1 MTTDAVG
8 GVFFYT
14 TTLVRAL
21 CAAGHSVTLVVQG
34 PAANESKRAALRE
47 IDGVDIVET
56 DLDVEWRDA
65 DGRDTARAHR
75 ELLRIADRV
84 RPDVVHLN
92 GYREALAGFAAPVVI
107 TAHSCVGTWWRA
119 CRGGEP
125 DATWDRYTRDVQAG
139 LNAADAWIAPS
150 RTFCGMIEELYAP
163 RTRGDVVHN
172 GIAPLV
178 PGTSERA
185 VAFSVGRMWDEAKDL
200 ATLVRA
206 AEKVSCPVEIAGPL
220 QAPGGGDLPE
230 SGAAPCLGEVAYP
243 DVLRRMADAAVFV
256 SSAVYE
262 PFGLSVLEAAAS
274 GCALVLAD
282 IPSFR
287 ELWDDAALFFA
298 PRDAADLAR
307 QINRLIGDDRLR
319 ANLRARAIERAG
331 RYDAARTVQGTC
343 DVYEKVLN
351 APRAPVRVADAAR
364 LSA

>member
-8 GVFFYT
+8 GVFSYT
-14 TTLVRAL
+14 TTLVRGL
-21 CAAGHSVTLVVQG
+21 CAAGCSVTLVVQG
-34 PAANESKRAALRE
+34 PAANESKRAALRQIE
-47 IDGVDIVET
+47 GLAVIET
-56 DLDVEWRDA
+56 DLDVEWRDP

-92 GYREALAGFAAPVVI
+92 GYREALAGFATPVMI

-119 CRGGEP
+119 CRGGHP
-125 DATWDRYTRDVQAG
+125 DATWGCYTRDVQAG

-150 RTFCGMIEELYAP
+150 RTFCDAIEELYAP
-163 RTRGDVVHN
+163 RMRGHVVHN

-178 PGTSERA
+178 PGPSGQV

-220 QAPGGGDLPE
+220 QAPGGGDRAE
-230 SGAAPCLGEVAYP
+230 SGAATCLGELPYP

-287 ELWDDAALFFA
+287 ELWDGAALFFA

-307 QINRLIGDDRLR
+307 QIDRLVGDGRLR
-319 ANLRARAIERAG
+319 ADLRARSLDRAG
-331 RYDAARTVQGTC
+331 RYDAARTIRGTR
-343 DVYEKVLN
+343 DIYEMVLN
-351 APRAPVRVADAAR
+351 ARRTPVRAAEATR